1 MTPRESAQRAM
12 ALTLLFDMGCAAA
25 ASIGA
30 HLMLWLGSSQSEP
43 VRVSAMLLALCLMVS
58 TTAAAFIFRGVPK
71 QVWRHLSRSD
81 AYAILQATGLA
92 VLLYLPVMMLLNGRM
107 HEPFLTLALT
117 FALFTFFIFAGRSFA
132 LERST
137 DRPLLFFQKESAGTE
152 LILLAGDEI
161 SLTNLIK
168 RLEESALRNKYRILG
183 IIETDEIHTG
193 RSIRGVSVLGRK
205 EDMSD
210 VLGVLTERYG
220 KAPVIGV
227 TGAAR
232 QRAQMMHFVATAA
245 AHGTRV
251 MAFGRDADVK
261 VFEPVDTAD
270 LLARPERRL
279 DPAPVVSLIN
289 GARILVTGGGGTI
302 GSELTRQVAAAGP
315 AHLAIVDAS
324 EFNLYEIELWLT
336 ENRPDIDFT
345 AHLGDVRDPRRLE
358 EVFADARPD
367 VVIHA
372 AALKHVPLMERHV
385 NEAVLTNVAGAIR
398 TARAAAASGA
408 RRFVFISTD
417 KAVDP
422 DNVMGATKR
431 LAEMAIARIAAAS
444 GLAVSIVRFGNV
456 LGSSGS
462 VVPLFERQIERG
474 GPVTITH
481 PDATRYFMT
490 REEAASLVLQA
501 AALQDQAGSAELFVL
516 DMGEPIKIGE
526 LAETM
531 IRLKGQIPHEDIKI
545 VDRGLREGEKMHEAL
560 TYAHEDLKPTKASG
574 VNRAVSQLP
583 EDEFFD
589 KRLEE
594 LLSAA
599 LARETD
605 EVRRLLGLLV
615 PEYQYKA
622 RRRNRIRA

>member
-1 MTPRESAQRAM
+1 MSPRESAQRAM
-12 ALTLLFDMGCAAA
+12 ALTLMFDIGCAAL
-25 ASIGA
+25 ASVFA
-30 HLMLWLGSSQSEP
+30 HVMLWFGSSEGGAVP
-43 VRVSAMLLALCLMVS
+43 VSSMLLAMSLMVGA
-58 TTAAAFIFRGVPK
+58 TVAAFILRGIPK

-81 AYAILQATGLA
+81 TYAILQATGLA
-92 VLLYLPVMMLLNGRM
+92 ILLYLPVMLLLNGRM

-137 DRPLLFFQKESAGTE
+137 DRPLRFFRPVTKGTE
-152 LILLAGDEI
+152 QILLAGDEI

-168 RLEESALRNKYRILG
+168 RLDESPQGKRYQILG
-183 IIETDEIHTG
+183 LIETDETHIG
-193 RSIRGVSVLGRK
+193 RSIRGVSVMGR
-205 EDMSD
+205 EDD
-210 VLGVLTERYG
+210 TDQILAVLTERYG
-220 KAPVIGV
+220 KAPMIGV
-227 TGAAR
+227 TGEAR
-232 QRAQMMHFVATAA
+232 KRSQMMHFVETAA

-251 MAFGRDADVK
+251 MAFGRDADLK
-261 VFEPVDTAD
+261 AFEPVNTAD
-270 LLARPERRL
+270 LLARPERHL
-279 DPAPVVSLIN
+279 DPAPVVSLLN
-289 GARILVTGGGGTI
+289 AARILVTGGGGTI
-302 GSELTRQVAAAGP
+302 GSELTRQIAAAGP
-315 AHLAIVDAS
+315 GHLAIVDAS
-324 EFNLYEIELWLT
+324 ELNLYEIELALT
-336 ENRPDIDFT
+336 EQRPDIDFA
-345 AHLGDVRDPRRLE
+345 AHLGDVRDPKRLD
-358 EVFADARPD
+358 EVFAEARPD

-372 AALKHVPLMERHV
+372 AALKHVPLMERHI

-398 TARAAAASGA
+398 TARAAAAHGA

-431 LAEMAIARIAAAS
+431 LAEMAVARIAASS

-501 AALQDQAGSAELFVL
+501 AALQDQAGGAELFVL

-531 IRLKGQIPHEDIKI
+531 IRLKGQIPNEDVHI
-545 VDRGLREGEKMHEAL
+545 VERGLREGEKMHEAL
-560 TYAHEDLKPTKASG
+560 TYAHEDLTATKVSG
-574 VNRAVSQLP
+574 VNRAVSTFA

-589 KRLEE
+589 KRIEE
-594 LLSAA
+594 LIAA
-599 LARETD
+599 ASARETD

-615 PEYQYKA
+615 PEYQAKA
-622 RRRNRIRA
+622 RRRRILRA